1 MTPLA
6 NIFKSIA
13 TRTATTASRGRTRA
27 RKVAEPH
34 PLLRWDI
41 ATRRSP
47 RCAHGGTLDASRGGI
62 RLIPFNSYRFRPARW

>member
-47 RCAHGGTLDASRGGI
+47 RCAHGGTLAR
-62 RLIPFNSYRFRPARW
+62 RFHRSLAPVAAA